1 LEKYSADAIRI
12 FILSSHYRSPLT
24 YSEEILEAAEKGA
37 DRLRQTANSAAL
49 GHKTDKKIDAE
60 SYRGRFIEAMDD
72 DFNTA
77 QALAALFDLAR
88 EINTFDAEGV
98 EAGEARNTLK
108 ELAGV
113 MGLTFQERKMESLDA
128 GMLAQVGAT
137 VYQTLG
143 LPAPPVATDAGDI
156 IENLINLREERR
168 KDEKWAEAD
177 MVRDK
182 LADSGIILEDTVKG
196 TVWKRIH

>member
-1 LEKYSADAIRI
+1 
-12 FILSSHYRSPLT
+12 
-24 YSEEILEAAEKGA
+24 
-37 DRLRQTANSAAL
+37 
-49 GHKTDKKIDAE
+49 
-60 SYRGRFIEAMDD
+60 
-72 DFNTA
+72 
-77 QALAALFDLAR
+77 
-88 EINTFDAEGV
+88 
-98 EAGEARNTLK
+98 
-108 ELAGV
+108 
-113 MGLTFQERKMESLDA
+113 MESLDA